1 MLTIFKYLMY
11 LNSNFLTLKIVLKS
25 KLQQM
30 HGLVGPGASRK
41 TLD

>member
-25 KLQQM
+25 KKTSVPLYLVLQC
-30 HGLVGPGASRK
+30 
-41 TLD
+41 